1 VKGGIEVG
9 GTRHRAPTFLQD
21 AEVVAEQLSG
31 SMRLVCCQGSYF
43 VECQGFDLLGRARW
57 VDAEATDVAEWFA
70 TFLAELRGDE

>member
-1 VKGGIEVG
+1 VKGGIEMG

-31 SMRLVCCQGSYF
+31 SLRLVCCQGNYF
-43 VECQGFDLLGRARW
+43 VERQEFDLLGHVRW
-57 VDAEATDVAEWFA
+57 VDAEVADVTEWFA